1 MPRFLDIYPRS
12 WYNKDE
18 GILPPERMVCVQIN
32 NKELQPVLQYAT
44 QVLEDDETLRQLSG
58 YLQMQHVYNAAIR
71 EVTTKLQILDEEFQ
85 YRYDHNPIHHM
96 ESRLKSPRSIVSKLR
111 RRSEEVSAD
120 SARRNLTDIAG
131 IRVVCCYIEDVYRI
145 AELLLHQDD
154 VKLMRKSDYIKNPKP
169 NGYRS
174 LHLVIQI
181 PVFLSDC
188 TEYVPVEVQIRTE
201 GMDYWASLEHQ
212 MRYKSTKPVSADLQK
227 QLRECAEALAD
238 IDVKMQK
245 IYKHLQ

>member
-1 MPRFLDIYPRS
+1 M
-12 WYNKDE
+12 
-18 GILPPERMVCVQIN
+18 ERKKSN
-32 NKELQPVLQYAT
+32 AFAE
-44 QVLEDDETLRQLSG
+44 QVLEDEAMLQQLEG

-85 YRYDHNPIHHM
+85 CRYDHNPIHHM
-96 ESRLKSPRSIVSKLR
+96 ESRLKTPRSIVEKLR
-111 RRSEEVSAD
+111 RRAEEVSAD

-131 IRVVCCYIEDVYRI
+131 IRVICHYIEDVYRI

-154 VKLMRKSDYIKNPKP
+154 VTLIRKTDYIKTPKE

-174 LHLVIQI
+174 LHLVVQV
-181 PVFLSDC
+181 PVYLSNR

-201 GMDYWASLEHQ
+201 GMDFWASLEHQ
-212 MRYKSTKPVSADLQK
+212 MRYKSSKPVSPELQRE
-227 QLRECAEALAD
+227 LRNCAEDLAEL
-238 IDVKMQK
+238 DVRMQR

>member
-1 MPRFLDIYPRS
+1 MDIHKKKLLEPATAYAEQV
-12 WYNKDE
+12 WENDE
-18 GILPPERMVCVQIN
+18 M
-32 NKELQPVLQYAT
+32 
-44 QVLEDDETLRQLSG
+44 LRQLDG

-96 ESRLKSPRSIVSKLR
+96 ESRLKTPRSIVEKLR
-111 RRSEEVSAD
+111 RRDEEVSAD

-154 VKLMRKSDYIKNPKP
+154 VTLIRKTDYIKEPKE

-174 LHLVIQI
+174 LHLVVQV
-181 PVFLSDC
+181 PVYLSNR
-188 TEYVPVEVQIRTE
+188 TEAVPVEVQIRTE
-201 GMDYWASLEHQ
+201 GMDFWASLEHH
-212 MRYKSTKPVSADLQK
+212 MRYKSSRAVSSDLQK
-227 QLRECAEALAD
+227 QLRECAEDLAK
-238 IDVKMQK
+238 IDLKMQR

>member
-1 MPRFLDIYPRS
+1 MDS
-12 WYNKDE
+12 DKKK
-18 GILPPERMVCVQIN
+18 ILE
-32 NKELQPVLQYAT
+32 PVTAYAE
-44 QVLEDDETLRQLSG
+44 QVLEDDEMLRQLDG

-85 YRYDHNPIHHM
+85 CRYDHNPIHHM
-96 ESRLKSPRSIVSKLR
+96 ESRLKTPRSIVEKLR
-111 RRSEEVSAD
+111 RRDAEVSAD

-154 VKLMRKSDYIKNPKP
+154 VTLIRKTDYIKEPKQ

-174 LHLVIQI
+174 LHLVVQV
-181 PVFLSDC
+181 PVYLSNR
-188 TEYVPVEVQIRTE
+188 TEHVPVEVQIRTE
-201 GMDYWASLEHQ
+201 GMDFWASLEHQ
-212 MRYKSTKPVSADLQK
+212 MRYKSSRPVSKDLHR
-227 QLRECAEALAD
+227 QLRECAEALAEID
-238 IDVKMQK
+238 IKMQR

>member
-1 MPRFLDIYPRS
+1 MELDNTS
-12 WYNKDE
+12 
-18 GILPPERMVCVQIN
+18 ILHRI
-32 NKELQPVLQYAT
+32 
-44 QVLEDDETLRQLSG
+44 LEDEEIRHQLDG
-58 YLQMQHVYNAAIR
+58 YLQMQHVYSAAIQ
-71 EVTTKLQILDEEFQ
+71 EVKTKLQILDEEFQ
-85 YRYDHNPIHHM
+85 SRYDHNPIHHM
-96 ESRLKSPRSIVSKLR
+96 ESRLKSPRSVVEKLR
-111 RRSEEVSAD
+111 RRNEEVSSD

-154 VKLMRKSDYIKNPKP
+154 VTLIRKSDYIKNPKE

-181 PVFLSDC
+181 PVYLASR
-188 TEYVPVEVQIRTE
+188 TERVPVEVQLRTE
-201 GMDYWASLEHQ
+201 GMDFWASLEHQ
-212 MRYKSTKPVSADLQK
+212 MRYKSSRPVSADLQK
-227 QLRECAEALAD
+227 QLRECAEQLAE

>member
-1 MPRFLDIYPRS
+1 MELDNTS
-12 WYNKDE
+12 
-18 GILPPERMVCVQIN
+18 ILHR
-32 NKELQPVLQYAT
+32 L
-44 QVLEDDETLRQLSG
+44 LEDEEIRHQLDG
-58 YLQMQHVYNAAIR
+58 YLQMQHVYSAAIQ
-71 EVTTKLQILDEEFQ
+71 EVKTKLQILDEEFQ
-85 YRYDHNPIHHM
+85 SRYDHNPIHHM
-96 ESRLKSPRSIVSKLR
+96 ESRLKSPRSVVEKLR
-111 RRSEEVSAD
+111 RRNEEVSSD

-154 VKLMRKSDYIKNPKP
+154 VTLIRKSDYIKNPKE

-181 PVFLSDC
+181 PVYLASR
-188 TEYVPVEVQIRTE
+188 TERVPVEVQLRTE
-201 GMDYWASLEHQ
+201 GMDFWASLEHQ
-212 MRYKSTKPVSADLQK
+212 MRYKSSRPVSADLQK
-227 QLRECAEALAD
+227 QLRECAEQLAE

>member
-1 MPRFLDIYPRS
+1 MELDNTS
-12 WYNKDE
+12 
-18 GILPPERMVCVQIN
+18 ILHRI
-32 NKELQPVLQYAT
+32 
-44 QVLEDDETLRQLSG
+44 LEDEEIRHQLDG
-58 YLQMQHVYNAAIR
+58 YLQMQHVYSAAIQ
-71 EVTTKLQILDEEFQ
+71 EVKTKLQILDEEFQ
-85 YRYDHNPIHHM
+85 SRYDHNPIHHM
-96 ESRLKSPRSIVSKLR
+96 ESRLKSPRSVVEKLR
-111 RRSEEVSAD
+111 RRNEEVSSD

-154 VKLMRKSDYIKNPKP
+154 VTLIRKSDYIKNPKE

-181 PVFLSDC
+181 PVYLASR
-188 TEYVPVEVQIRTE
+188 TERVPVEVQLRTE
-201 GMDYWASLEHQ
+201 GMDFWASLEHQ
-212 MRYKSTKPVSADLQK
+212 MRYKSSRPVSADLQR
-227 QLRECAEALAD
+227 QLRECAEQLAE

>member
-1 MPRFLDIYPRS
+1 M
-12 WYNKDE
+12 
-18 GILPPERMVCVQIN
+18 
-32 NKELQPVLQYAT
+32 
-44 QVLEDDETLRQLSG
+44 LRQLDG

-96 ESRLKSPRSIVSKLR
+96 ESRLKTPRSIVEKLR
-111 RRSEEVSAD
+111 RRQEEVSAD

-145 AELLLHQDD
+145 AELLLHQDN
-154 VKLMRKSDYIKNPKP
+154 VTLIRKTDYIKEPKE

-174 LHLVIQI
+174 LHLVVQV
-181 PVFLSDC
+181 PVYLSNR
-188 TEYVPVEVQIRTE
+188 TEAVPVEVQIRTE
-201 GMDYWASLEHQ
+201 GMDFWASLEHH
-212 MRYKSTKPVSADLQK
+212 MRYKSSRTVSSDLQK
-227 QLRECAEALAD
+227 QLRECAEDLAK
-238 IDVKMQK
+238 IDLKMQR

>member
-1 MPRFLDIYPRS
+1 MELDNTS
-12 WYNKDE
+12 
-18 GILPPERMVCVQIN
+18 ILHRI
-32 NKELQPVLQYAT
+32 
-44 QVLEDDETLRQLSG
+44 LEDEEIRHQLDG
-58 YLQMQHVYNAAIR
+58 YLQMQHVYSAAIQ
-71 EVTTKLQILDEEFQ
+71 EVKTKLQILDEEFQ
-85 YRYDHNPIHHM
+85 SRYDHNPIHHM
-96 ESRLKSPRSIVSKLR
+96 ESRLKSPRSVVEKLR
-111 RRSEEVSAD
+111 RRNEEVSSD

-154 VKLMRKSDYIKNPKP
+154 VTLIRKSDYIKNPKE

-181 PVFLSDC
+181 PVYLASR
-188 TEYVPVEVQIRTE
+188 TERVPVEVQLRTE
-201 GMDYWASLEHQ
+201 GMDFWASLEHQ
-212 MRYKSTKPVSADLQK
+212 MRYKSSRPVSADLQK
-227 QLRECAEALAD
+227 QLWECAEQLAE

>member
-1 MPRFLDIYPRS
+1 MPFPEGGDQLDAENKTVYPGKS
-12 WYNKDE
+12 
-18 GILPPERMVCVQIN
+18 
-32 NKELQPVLQYAT
+32 YA
-44 QVLEDDETLRQLSG
+44 QRILEDEKMLEQLDG

-85 YRYDHNPIHHM
+85 SRYDHNPIHHM
-96 ESRLKSPRSIVSKLR
+96 ESRLKSPRSIVGKLLR
-111 RRSEEVSAD
+111 REEEVSAD

-131 IRVVCCYIEDVYRI
+131 IRVICCYIEDVYRI

-154 VKLMRKSDYIKNPKP
+154 VTLLRKTDYIKEPKE

-181 PVFLSDC
+181 PVYLSRR
-188 TEYVPVEVQIRTE
+188 TEQVPVEVQIRTE
-201 GMDYWASLEHQ
+201 GMDFWASLEHQ
-212 MRYKSTKPVSADLQK
+212 MRYKSTKAVPEELHRE
-227 QLRECAEALAD
+227 LRECAEELAELD
-238 IDVKMQK
+238 IKMQR